1 MEDDCWVGRGEFDH
15 KQEGWKMTA
24 GLGGVR
30 LATSRGMEDDRWA
43 ERGEFD
49 QSSRVEDDRWVGR
62 GEVCRQ

>member
-1 MEDDCWVGRGEFDH
+1 
-15 KQEGWKMTA
+15 MTA